1 MVEIFEMNKNTENL
15 FSEELFS
22 AQIESHLQN
31 YGADLT
37 TAPENAPSI
46 I

>member
-37 TAPENAPSI
+37 TAPAREDTI
-46 I
+46 F